1 LLLQENGDVKTLNI
15 VDFGLAK
22 VLDKERT
29 YGLCGSIGFIAP
41 EMYQFKE
48 YGCEIDM
55 FSFGVILFLMLSGEK
70 PFGDGNQKVSQ
81 QKTLQLAYHADQ
93 GIWTSVSQDAQN
105 LVSKLLAFREERL
118 DATQALAHEWF
129 QIADDSHSLATP
141 RYGKSTRL
149 LDVVSTHCSVVAQIS
164 LNPVAKLS
172 NVTTFA
178 IFQSRTSANLQVEVQ
193 AGPHTG
199 DYRHLWIDP
208 SVHEAL
214 VELVSPN
221 GRFFYNGTVVPDTEP
236 DPSGAVLVEERI
248 PRGGVALPNYIA
260 SMESYTEYR
269 GRILCRKIAEAIKA
283 LHDAGVAHRNIHLG
297 NFIVEEGVS

>member
-29 YGLCGSIGFIAP
+29 YGLCGSLGFIAP
-41 EMYQFKE
+41 EMYEFKE

-70 PFGDGNQKVSQ
+70 PFGDGSQKVSE

-105 LVSKLLAFREERL
+105 LVSKLLAFREDRL
-118 DATQALAHEWF
+118 DAAQALAHDWF
-129 QIADDSHSLATP
+129 QVADDSRSLATP
-141 RYGKSTRL
+141 CYGKSTRL
-149 LDVVSTHCSVVAQIS
+149 LDVVSTHCFVFANI
-164 LNPVAKLS
+164 LAPCCKAL

-178 IFQSRTSANLQVEVQ
+178 IFQSRTSANLQVKVQ
-193 AGPHTG
+193 EKPNTG

-221 GRFFYNGTVVPDTEP
+221 GRFLYNGTVVPDTEP

-248 PRGGVALPNYIA
+248 PRGGVVLPNYIA
-260 SMESYTEYR
+260 SRESYTEYD